1 MILWSYNIE
10 FLLSMYLV
18 RNRKE
23 IVMTINEMFD
33 KINNIEEKTK
43 RLFLGQDDATTRKII
58 ISITRAHYF
67 DSIRSNFVL
76 VGNKEDA
83 KNIVKAVSEE
93 LQIPCIR
100 LKYYNFDANVLIRL
114 LQEAKGDIN
123 LAEKGIIIIE
133 NIDEITINSPEERT
147 IMTFLESDIFF
158 INPQIDNDYV
168 EEDDEGKEEFDE
180 VVKEVSTEEEMQLI
194 SFNTD
199 NLIIIFSAN
208 FDEVKKTRDKRI
220 KNIQYGFGPQFEQER
235 DSFFKKEDFTNTSN
249 AYKNLVE
256 YFDNIIELENYTI
269 KKLSDKI
276 KYSDSSLFK
285 KYEKAI
291 LEMGIEVIV
300 EDSVFDSIVKSSLSL
315 DEKGGETDRI
325 INSLFQDIMYDIFL
339 NPPGSLKKCF
349 IYIYENVEIKHMLS

>member
-1 MILWSYNIE
+1 
-10 FLLSMYLV
+10 
-18 RNRKE
+18 
-23 IVMTINEMFD
+23 MTTNEMFD

-43 RLFLGQDDATTRKII
+43 RLFLGQDEATTRKII
-58 ISITRAHYF
+58 ISITSAHYF

-83 KNIVKAVSEE
+83 KNIVKAVAEE

-147 IMTFLESDIFF
+147 ILSFLESDVFF
-158 INPQIDNDYV
+158 INPQIDKDYV
-168 EEDDEGKEEFDE
+168 EEDEEDEEDEKGKEEFDE
-180 VVKEVSTEEEMQLI
+180 VVKEVNTEEEMQLI

-208 FDEVKKTRDKRI
+208 FDEVKKTRDKRV

-269 KKLSDKI
+269 KQLLDKI
-276 KYSDSSLFK
+276 KYSESSLFK
-285 KYEKAI
+285 KNEKAI
-291 LEMGIEVIV
+291 REMDIEFLVDDRVYDLIA
-300 EDSVFDSIVKSSLSL
+300 KSSLSL

-325 INSLFQDIMYDIFL
+325 INSLFQDIMYDIFS